1 VVGAQHGFRIGEE
14 NPALRNFFR
23 IPCGTIDQEEL
34 EFPLC
39 KHEMVFF
46 FFDNREIQRSLSF
59 HNEKKKNK
67 NIENIGPPI
76 IPFES
81 FPYVLLI
88 QL

>member
-1 VVGAQHGFRIGEE
+1 MV
-14 NPALRNFFR
+14 
-23 IPCGTIDQEEL
+23 
-34 EFPLC
+34 
-39 KHEMVFF
+39 VFF
-46 FFDNREIQRSLSF
+46 LTIGKYNDPSLF
-59 HNEKKKNK
+59 TMEKKKKNK